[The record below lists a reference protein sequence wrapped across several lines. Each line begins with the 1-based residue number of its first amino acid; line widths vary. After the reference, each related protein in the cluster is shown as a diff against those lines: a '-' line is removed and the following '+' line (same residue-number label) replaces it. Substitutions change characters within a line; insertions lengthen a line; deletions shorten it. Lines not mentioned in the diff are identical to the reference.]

1 MSVSIEEVG
10 MGTLTPREVDIARR
24 AVAVHDR
31 KLMDW
36 FREQIEAQHR
46 TSYRQGW
53 DDGFKVGAVDDST
66 GPCKEAK

>member
-1 MSVSIEEVG
+1 MSITIADVG
-10 MGTLTPREVDIARR
+10 MGPLTPREVDIARR
-24 AVAVHDR
+24 SIGVHYG
-31 KLMDW
+31 KLMEW

-66 GPCKEAK
+66 ESGKT